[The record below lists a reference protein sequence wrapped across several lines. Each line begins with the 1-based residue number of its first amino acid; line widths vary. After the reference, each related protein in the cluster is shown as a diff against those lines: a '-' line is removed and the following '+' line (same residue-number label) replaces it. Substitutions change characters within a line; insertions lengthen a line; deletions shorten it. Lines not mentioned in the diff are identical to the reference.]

1 MVLPSDADVD
11 AYINQQASRLGITP
25 SVALDISHAERGPR
39 SGGWI
44 GDQKSSFGPFQLHYG
59 GISNVN
65 PQQGLGDSFTQ
76 KTGLNA
82 RDIANTWK
90 QQIDF
95 ALTTAKQVTGWTPFH
110 AAASLGYGMWD
121 GIRNAGQNA
130 VAQFLYFFPLVG
142 YSGNPKDTYHT
153 PGASDLFAPAG
164 TPIRSVSDG
173 RVTVVSSN
181 GPGGNAVVIHGL
193 DGLDYYYA
201 HMRDAALVRSG
212 DYVAGGQLIGNV
224 GNTGNAAG
232 KPPHLHIGIGHGIE
246 TGTGANGGTGKGFD
260 AQSFLSTILANG
272 GAQESTRGVLAQ
284 VGSAVGNLDIS
295 GDIKQGA
302 SDVGSGI
309 LQGLQNYVQN
319 RAASITFLTLGIVL
333 ILAGI
338 WGFAMQSDT
347 VKTAVKMG
355 VSQLGNAGA
364 IAAVAI

>member
-1 MVLPSDADVD
+1 MGLPSDADVD
-11 AYINQQASRLGITP
+11 AYINQEASKLGITP
-25 SVALDISHAERGPR
+25 SVAISISRAERGAR

-44 GDQKSSFGPFQLHYG
+44 GDQRSSFGPYQLHYG
-59 GISNVN
+59 RVSTVN
-65 PQQGLGDSFTQ
+65 PQSGLGDSFTQ

-90 QQIDF
+90 QQVDF
-95 ALTTAKQVTGWTPFH
+95 ALTTAKQVTGWAPFH
-110 AAASLGYGMWD
+110 AAAQLGYGVWD

-130 VAQFLYFFPLVG
+130 VAQMLYFFPLVG
-142 YSGNPKDTYHT
+142 YTANPKDTYHT
-153 PGASDLFAPAG
+153 PGATDLFAPAG
-164 TPIRSVSDG
+164 TPIRAVADG
-173 RVTVVSSN
+173 RVTVVSAN

-232 KPPHLHIGIGHGIE
+232 KPSHLHIGIGYGIE
-246 TGTGANGGTGKGFD
+246 TGVGANGGTGKGFD
-260 AQSFLSTILANG
+260 AQTFLSTILANG
-272 GAQESTRGVLAQ
+272 GAQESTRGVLAGIGQ
-284 VGSAVGNLDIS
+284 AVGNIDI
-295 GDIKQGA
+295 GGEVKQGA
-302 SDVGSGI
+302 AAVGTDL
-309 LQGLQNYVQN
+309 LQNLQNYVQD
-319 RAASITFLTLGIVL
+319 RAASIAFLTLGIVL
-333 ILAGI
+333 IIAGI